1 MSENGCN
8 GLEKM
13 FKLFT
18 TNTTTNMHLFDAE
31 DKLKKYEN
39 VCEIIDDY
47 FDTRLQ
53 MYEVRKNYLIMAITE
68 ELLLLSNKLKY
79 IKEVL
84 EGTVDLRRK
93 KKDEVSAMLLEK
105 GYNVIDEDAD
115 FKYLTKLPMDS
126 VSQENVE
133 KLENDHQNKMV
144 ELDNVKSTTIQQM
157 WLKELVVLETE
168 YLHYKEIRSRGSSP
182 TKKTAKVVAKV
193 MVKKNKLN
201 VL

>member
-1 MSENGCN
+1 
-8 GLEKM
+8 
-13 FKLFT
+13 
-18 TNTTTNMHLFDAE
+18 
-31 DKLKKYEN
+31 
-39 VCEIIDDY
+39 
-47 FDTRLQ
+47 
-53 MYEVRKNYLIMAITE
+53 MAITE
-68 ELLLLSNKLKY
+68 ELVLLSNKVKY

-105 GYNVIDEDAD
+105 GYNVIDEDND

-144 ELDNVKSTTIQQM
+144 ELDNVKATTIQQM

-168 YLHYKEIRSRGSSP
+168 YLHYKEIRSRVSSP

-201 VL
+201 VVV

>member
-1 MSENGCN
+1 MKMENIYLTSKN
-8 GLEKM
+8 KELLDSFND
-13 FKLFT
+13 FKLILVEPIDEFF
-18 TNTTTNMHLFDAE
+18 NNLE
-31 DKLKKYEN
+31 SVYGKYG
-39 VCEIIDDY
+39 
-47 FDTRLQ
+47 
-53 MYEVRKNYLIMAITE
+53 
-68 ELLLLSNKLKY
+68 NKVKY

-182 TKKTAKVVAKV
+182 TKKTAKVLAKV

>member
-1 MSENGCN
+1 
-8 GLEKM
+8 
-13 FKLFT
+13 
-18 TNTTTNMHLFDAE
+18 
-31 DKLKKYEN
+31 
-39 VCEIIDDY
+39 
-47 FDTRLQ
+47 
-53 MYEVRKNYLIMAITE
+53 
-68 ELLLLSNKLKY
+68 
-79 IKEVL
+79 
-84 EGTVDLRRK
+84 
-93 KKDEVSAMLLEK
+93 MLLEK

-144 ELDNVKSTTIQQM
+144 ELDNVKATTIQQM

-182 TKKTAKVVAKV
+182 TKKTAKVLTKV

-201 VL
+201 D